1 MLASGFSE
9 KIRLQKDELN
19 KMAEEAAADGV
30 ITAAEHRMIERRAK
44 RMGIAD
50 HVEQDIED
58 KALERSQAHLA
69 ELAAAPPPPP
79 PLKSEIKTMLVQLES
94 FSTEEKTQL
103 LTHLADS
110 LSRDAALANKLAA
123 GSPVKA

>member
-9 KIRLQKDELN
+9 KIRNQKNELI
-19 KMAEEAAADGV
+19 KLAEEHAADGV
-30 ITAAEHRMIERRAK
+30 ITVAERRIMERRAK
-44 RMGIAD
+44 SMGIAGQ
-50 HVEQDIED
+50 VEQLIED
-58 KALERSQAHLA
+58 KALERYEANLV
-69 ELAAAPPPPP
+69 ELAAAPPP

-94 FSTEEKTQL
+94 FTTEEKTQL
-103 LTHLADS
+103 LSHLADS